1 MNEIINGVGV
11 QTFLNQPET
20 VAGLV
25 LQHLSEGQRIRAAA
39 ARVGIQGLSC
49 LEERYL
55 DLALSHELAA
65 SRLQREASLDAV
77 SIPLRLATGP
87 QEPTVEAGRGSLI

>member
-1 MNEIINGVGV
+1 MNEIDNSVGV
-11 QTFLNQPET
+11 QTLLNQPET
-20 VAGLV
+20 VAGRV
-25 LQHLSEGQRIRAAA
+25 FQHLSEAQRIRVAA
-39 ARVGIQGLSC
+39 ARVGKQGFSC

-77 SIPLRLATGP
+77 PISLRRAAGP
-87 QEPTVEAGRGSLI
+87 HESTARSLF